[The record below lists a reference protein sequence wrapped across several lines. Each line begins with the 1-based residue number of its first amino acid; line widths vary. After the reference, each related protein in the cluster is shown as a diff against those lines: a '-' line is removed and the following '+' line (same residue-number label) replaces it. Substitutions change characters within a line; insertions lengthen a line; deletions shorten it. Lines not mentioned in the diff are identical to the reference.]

1 MKNSDYSKKD
11 IFDALRKI
19 GISKGDN
26 ILIHSNL
33 GFFGKLNEAENSED
47 YCKIFTNTILDII
60 GIDGTLIVP
69 TFTYSF
75 CWDQIFDIDNTTTS
89 DCGIFSEYV
98 RKKEK
103 SIRSEDGIHSIAAI
117 GKNAAHFTQ
126 NAPKQSFGKNSF
138 WERFRKE
145 NGKICR
151 FNLNADFN
159 TFIHYVEKEMNVPYR
174 FDKKFTG
181 KMIIGGEKI
190 SHENIHFVRDLN
202 NENTIP
208 DLSKLELKMKE
219 MNYLKK
225 SNLGKGQILSYYA
238 KDVFNIISEEIIKDP
253 NFLIKGEFNK

>member
-1 MKNSDYSKKD
+1 MNNSDYSKKD
-11 IFDALRKI
+11 IFNALKKI
-19 GISKGDN
+19 GISKGDS

-33 GFFGKLNEAENSED
+33 GFFGKLKEAKKSVD
-47 YCKIFTNTILDII
+47 YCKIFTDTILDII
-60 GIDGTLIVP
+60 ETNGTLVVP
-69 TFTYSF
+69 TFSYSF
-75 CWDQIFDIDNTTTS
+75 CWDQIFDMDNTATS
-89 DCGIFSEYV
+89 DCGIFSEYI
-98 RKKEK
+98 RKNEK

-117 GKNAAHFTQ
+117 GKNAGFFTQ

-174 FDKKFTG
+174 FDKIFSG
-181 KMIIGGEKI
+181 EIIIEGIKK

-202 NENTIP
+202 DENTIP

-219 MNYLKK
+219 MNYIKK

-238 KDVFNIISEEIIKDP
+238 KDVFNIISKEIIKNP